1 MGFVGSVSVIRPK
14 YYYPVRLLA
23 LREKTVKSYSN
34 IMSIFKLRK
43 KNNYYYYYNE
53 EEGIWK

>member
-23 LREKTVKSYSN
+23 LREKTVESYSN

-43 KNNYYYYYNE
+43 KNNNNNNNE

>member
-43 KNNYYYYYNE
+43 KNNNNE